1 MGTRSR
7 VAVMHGDVCKSVYC
21 HYDGYLD
28 YAGRILLAHYD
39 STLAN
44 QLVARGDNSGVKETL
59 EAMNFYEDRE
69 AEGEDVSEFLR
80 STPWDVAHSFDEF
93 LEQVYDCGGEYYYVM
108 KDGVWYAGC
117 VYETE
122 GLIKNGL
129 TALKDAITVIGEPE
143 AEEAQVAEVLF
154 K

>member
-7 VAVMHGDVCKSVYC
+7 VAVMHGNVCKSVYC

-28 YAGRILLAHYD
+28 YTGRILLAHYN
-39 STLAN
+39 STAAN
-44 QLVARGDNSGVKETL
+44 LLIARGDNSGVKETL
-59 EAMNFYEDRE
+59 EEMNFYSDRGE
-69 AEGEDVSEFLR
+69 EDVSWR
-80 STPWDVAHSFDEF
+80 VAHSFEEF
-93 LEQVYDCGGEYYYVM
+93 LEQVQGCYGEYYYVM

-122 GLIKNGL
+122 GLVKNGL
-129 TALKDAITVIGEPE
+129 VALKDAITAISEPV
-143 AEEAQVAEVLF
+143 AEETQIAEVLF

>member
-28 YAGRILLAHYD
+28 YAGRILQAHYD

-44 QLVARGDNSGVKETL
+44 ALIARGDNSGIKETL
-59 EAMNFYEDRE
+59 EDMNFYSDR
-69 AEGEDVSEFLR
+69 GETDVS
-80 STPWDVAHSFDEF
+80 WQVAHTFEEF
-93 LEQVYDCGGEYYYVM
+93 LEQVNNCCGEYYYVM
-108 KDGVWYAGC
+108 KDGVWYAGA
-117 VYETE
+117 VYDTE
-122 GLIKNGL
+122 GLVKNGL
-129 TALKDAITVIGEPE
+129 VALKDAITVIGEPE
-143 AEEAQVAEVLF
+143 AEEAQIAEVLF